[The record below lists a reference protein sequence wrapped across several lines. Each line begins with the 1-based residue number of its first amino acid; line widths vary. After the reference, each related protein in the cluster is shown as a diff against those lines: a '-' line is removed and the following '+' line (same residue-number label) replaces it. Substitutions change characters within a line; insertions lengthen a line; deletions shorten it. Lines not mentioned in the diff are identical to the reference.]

1 MHNLSKKLF
10 VLAGEI
16 SGDLHAGLAIK
27 ALKEQQPDIE
37 VFGVGGEQLKKAGVK
52 LLYETHQINFMGFVE
67 VAKHFFFL
75 KKVISTIKKTIQSE
89 KPDAALL
96 VDYPGMNLIIAEFL
110 HQQNIPV
117 IYYIAP
123 QVWAWKEKR
132 VQKIKTYV
140 SRLLIVFLFE
150 EEFFKARGV
159 EAEFVGHPIIEELE
173 DVSFESEQ
181 DFREKN
187 TIMPHEKIIG
197 VLPGSRTQELDRIY
211 PEMLK
216 ALKLLQQTHSVK
228 LLLGKAPNLPNE
240 RYEKFHQEYGIQPT
254 IVSGYETMKYSD
266 VVLVTSGTA
275 TLETLYFGT
284 PMVVLYKTN
293 WLNYEIGKRLVKIG
307 KFALANIVSK
317 GLNGEDKLVPELLQD
332 EINAERVVKEVSGL
346 LDNQT
351 LYRSVQDQLL
361 NAKTLLGEKKP
372 SREVTK
378 ALMEV
383 LNHRPNH

>member
-10 VLAGEI
+10 VLAGET
-16 SGDLHAGLAIK
+16 SGDLHAGLVIK

-37 VFGVGGEQLKKAGVK
+37 VFGVGGEQLKKAGIK

-173 DVSFESEQ
+173 DVSFESKQ

-216 ALKLLQQTHSVK
+216 ALKRLQQTHSVK

-361 NAKTLLGEKKP
+361 DAKTLLGEKKP

-378 ALMEV
+378 VLMEV